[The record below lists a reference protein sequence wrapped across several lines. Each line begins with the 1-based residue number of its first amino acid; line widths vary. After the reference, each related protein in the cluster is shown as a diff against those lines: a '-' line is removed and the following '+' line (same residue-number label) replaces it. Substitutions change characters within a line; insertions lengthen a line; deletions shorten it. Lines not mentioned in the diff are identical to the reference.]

1 MASLLTGQQ
10 WRSSSAGMRFMC
22 LALLFKSARLQH
34 NLDEIQAVL
43 NSAKMPRGVV
53 SMPSGQ
59 QLNT

>member
-1 MASLLTGQQ
+1 
-10 WRSSSAGMRFMC
+10 MRFMC

-43 NSAKMPRGVV
+43 KSAKMPRGVV